1 MPEEKEETTDL
12 GQFKTP
18 EDLLKSYKEIQAAFT
33 KVSQENKTLKEQGGN
48 PEKVAQLEMELQSIR
63 EEAELLR
70 LQSQAP
76 ENTQRGSKT
85 FDESWME
92 SPEAAIDE
100 RVSQKLAVARIN
112 DALEEENLKNPV
124 EYPERY
130 KAADALA
137 TRYPNLAKSPQGV
150 HKLFEMADELR
161 KQQLKETSK
170 KTLEYLLGE
179 NPSEEQL
186 AKFKKLLLGDKKT
199 TKTNNDA
206 YMPDGSTSTKSG
218 ADSDADQDNSVPIR
232 EAVKRGD
239 VDGVLQEMFKNISA

>member
-1 MPEEKEETTDL
+1 MSEEKEEKEDL
-12 GQFKTP
+12 GQFKTS

-48 PEKVAQLEMELQSIR
+48 PEKVAQLEAELQSIR

-70 LQSQAP
+70 LQTQAP
-76 ENTQRGSKT
+76 ANTQRQGSKT

-92 SPEAAIDE
+92 SPEATIDE
-100 RVSQKLAVARIN
+100 RVSKQVAIARIN
-112 DALEEENLKNPV
+112 DVLEEENIKNPV

-150 HKLFEMADELR
+150 RKLFAMADELR

-170 KTLEYLLGE
+170 KTLEVLLGE

-186 AKFKKLLLGDKKT
+186 ARFKELLTGNKKT
-199 TKTNNDA
+199 KKTNNDA
-206 YMPDGSTSTKSG
+206 YMPDGSTSTKTG
-218 ADSDADQDNSVPIR
+218 ANADRKQGTSVD
-232 EAVKRGD
+232 ELVQRGD
-239 VDGVLQEMFKNISA
+239 VDGVLSGVFKELLAE